1 MTYRTKAV
9 IAAVQGAVIVGASV
23 GISAYTT
30 SSWPDVTSD
39 VVLLAALLIIG
50 GAFAWASEAMA
61 IWAVSA
67 DVKLRLVEARL
78 WIPSAIAGLV
88 LVFQQG
94 PDMISGLL
102 AAASFAFGFAMVEAV
117 FGVMRDS
124 SE

>member
-1 MTYRTKAV
+1 MTYRMKAV
-9 IAAVQGAVIVGASV
+9 IAASQGVVIAGVAI

-30 SSWPDVTSD
+30 SSWPDVTSNL
-39 VVLLAALLIIG
+39 VLLAALFLIG

-61 IWAVSA
+61 IWAASA
-67 DVKLRLVEARL
+67 DVKLRLVEVRL
-78 WIPSAIAGLV
+78 WVPAVTAGLV

-102 AAASFAFGFAMVEAV
+102 AAASFAFGFSMVEAV
-117 FGVMRDS
+117 FGVIRDS